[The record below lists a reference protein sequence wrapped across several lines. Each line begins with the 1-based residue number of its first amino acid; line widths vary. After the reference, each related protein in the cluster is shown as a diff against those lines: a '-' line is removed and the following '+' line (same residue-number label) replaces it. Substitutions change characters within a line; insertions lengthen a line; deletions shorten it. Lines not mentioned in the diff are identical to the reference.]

1 MVAVVTG
8 AVNGLGRQT
17 LNQLCKESAHVFGC
31 DIRDDQGEIENTFG
45 DKAGFLKADVCIFLL
60 LN

>member
-17 LNQLCKESAHVFGC
+17 LAHFCKEKAHVFGC
-31 DIRDDQGEIENTFG
+31 DIRDDNGELEKTFG
-45 DKAGFLKADVCIFLL
+45 SSVSFLKADVSEDCSA
-60 LN
+60 